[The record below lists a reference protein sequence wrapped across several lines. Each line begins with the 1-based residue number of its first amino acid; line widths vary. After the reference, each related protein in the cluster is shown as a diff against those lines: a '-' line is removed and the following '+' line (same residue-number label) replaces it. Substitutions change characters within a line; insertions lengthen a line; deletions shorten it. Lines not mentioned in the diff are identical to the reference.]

1 MTIPSTPYKQRNQG
15 KHLNVDR
22 VGENEEAADGRNI
35 SMAAGSRFFTQALLL
50 SLAGNREVL

>member
-1 MTIPSTPYKQRNQG
+1 MTIPSTSYKQMNQE

-35 SMAAGSRFFTQALLL
+35 SMAAGSWFH
-50 SLAGNREVL
+50 SGNASVSCWE